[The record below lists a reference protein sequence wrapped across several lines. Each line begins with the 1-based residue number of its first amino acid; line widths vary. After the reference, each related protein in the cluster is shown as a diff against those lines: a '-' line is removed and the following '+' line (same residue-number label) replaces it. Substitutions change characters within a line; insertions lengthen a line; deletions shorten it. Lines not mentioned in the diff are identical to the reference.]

1 MAAKPVIFNALR
13 AFATAWIHG
22 DFLPR
27 ADFFLL
33 TILPYLFLVRSF
45 AVKPPTVF
53 ALLPRSTMAL
63 AMTPFATLLTD
74 FFFIAFMAFMAAFFF
89 ITFIA
94 FMAAFFFITFMAFMA
109 AFFFITF
116 MAFMA
121 ACFFI
126 SSMAFMAPMYS
137 A

>member
-1 MAAKPVIFNALR
+1 MDP
-13 AFATAWIHG
+13 G
-22 DFLPR
+22 DFFAR
-27 ADFFLL
+27 ALLFLL

-109 AFFFITF
+109 AFFFIPFMALTDFFFIAF

-121 ACFFI
+121 
-126 SSMAFMAPMYS
+126 
-137 A
+137 